1 MNDPPC
7 CQSPESRPKPAVR
20 SFSSP
25 TKFIKNILTSPMKRS
40 LSNGSPRRTTKKD
53 GSPRRGTP
61 KKDKGPTPLHRMA
74 KQRNW
79 DEISFFLRNREP
91 TEVADWLEQC
101 ATTSR
106 SPIPGAS
113 PLHVVLLYQ
122 PPLHIV
128 EEVIQALM
136 QAYPGAVP
144 EDSIEPN
151 QGRTPLHIAVATG
164 CSCDIIERLYTH
176 TAIRI
181 VDDEQRTPL
190 HWACTADLRRTGDQT
205 PESIVRM
212 LLARFPRARK
222 MEDQFTFTPFQIARY
237 HQAAPDL
244 LQMLLPDAFLH
255 SPQRRERG
263 EAFVEVEFDEDDST
277 TQNDHDDIP
286 RDVFTTQND
295 HDDIPRDVF
304 SKNNMGNISMLS
316 LMNLPLVDDSAG
328 AGAEGAKDS
337 QTTDVV
343 KEVAQPKRRSKR
355 KSSKRHPTTTSPSSS
370 PTLESSQKKHDP
382 STIPSYAR
390 KASLRKTPGAVEEDK
405 RVEEFNR
412 VEESK
417 DSLE

>member
-1 MNDPPC
+1 
-7 CQSPESRPKPAVR
+7 
-20 SFSSP
+20 
-25 TKFIKNILTSPMKRS
+25 MKRS

-74 KQRNW
+74 KQRSW
-79 DEISFFLRNREP
+79 DEISFFLRNGEP

-113 PLHVVLLYQ
+113 PLHVVLLFQ

-128 EEVIQALM
+128 DELIQALI

-164 CSCDIIERLYTH
+164 CSCDIVERLYTH
-176 TAIRI
+176 TAIRT

-190 HWACTADLRRTGDQT
+190 HWACTADLRRTGDQM
-205 PESIVRM
+205 PETIVRM

-222 MEDQFTFTPFQIARY
+222 MKDQFTFTPFQIARY

-244 LQMLLPDAFLH
+244 LQMLLPDTYMH
-255 SPQRRERG
+255 SPQRGARG

-277 TQNDHDDIP
+277 THD
-286 RDVFTTQND
+286 D

-304 SKNNMGNISMLS
+304 SKNMGNISMLS
-316 LMNLPLVDDSAG
+316 LMNLPLVDDSVG

-337 QTTDVV
+337 PTKNVV
-343 KEVAQPKRRSKR
+343 KEVTQPKRRSKR
-355 KSSKRHPTTTSPSSS
+355 KSSKRQPTIASPSCS
-370 PTLESSQKKHDP
+370 PTSESSQKKHDP
-382 STIPSYAR
+382 STTPSSAR
-390 KASLRKTPGAVEEDK
+390 MALLRKTPGAVKEDK
-405 RVEEFNR
+405 RDKEVNR